1 MNITFFFRNTT
12 FVFYISPSC
21 QRVNIIMDCSQSGNA
36 DHTVET
42 DGSVNAAK
50 DEDKEKHDGK

>member
-1 MNITFFFRNTT
+1 M
-12 FVFYISPSC
+12 FYISPSC